1 MPLDFALAPSPTTPG
16 KLTLAIGEDGDFAL
30 DEAGVYPVMTALH
43 AHKGEWRWSPAL
55 GTLLHTIKNERRS
68 LTTSQIQ
75 AAGEDALAQ
84 SRTAQPPWIAS
95 DGSSAVAMRDPVSRR
110 WSLTLRWRTPSGA
123 DASQKVDF

>member
-16 KLTLAIGEDGDFAL
+16 KLTLAVGDDGDFSL
-30 DEAGVYPVMTALH
+30 DDSAVFPVMTALH
-43 AHKGEWRWSPAL
+43 AHKGEWRWAPTL
-55 GTLLHTIKNERRS
+55 GTLLNTIKSERRN

-84 SRTAQPPWIAS
+84 ARAAGWIAA
-95 DGSSAVAMRDPVSRR
+95 DGSSAVAMRDPYSRR
-110 WSLTLRWRTPSGA
+110 WSLALRWKTPSGA

>member
-16 KLTLAIGEDGDFAL
+16 KLTLAVGEDGDFSL
-30 DEAGVYPVMTALH
+30 DDSAVFPVMTALH
-43 AHKGEWRWSPAL
+43 AHKGEWRWAPTL
-55 GTLLHTIKNERRS
+55 GTLLNTIKSERRN

-84 SRTAQPPWIAS
+84 SRAAQPPWIAA
-95 DGSSAVAMRDPVSRR
+95 DGSSAVAMRDPYSRR
-110 WSLTLRWRTPSGA
+110 WSLTLRWKTPSGA